1 MAEKL
6 EIEKPLQKWNKCIA
20 VTFDFGQ
27 NLKYSLYVNIIIN
40 MMALHLD
47 TWDCDI
53 FQTER

>member
-6 EIEKPLQKWNKCIA
+6 EIEKPLRKWNKCIA

-27 NLKYSLYVNIIIN
+27 NLKYSLYVYIIIN
-40 MMALHLD
+40 MALHLD

>member
-6 EIEKPLQKWNKCIA
+6 EIENPLQKWNLCIA

-27 NLKYSLYVNIIIN
+27 NLKYFLYVYIIIN
-40 MMALHLD
+40 MALHLD